1 MDSSFKVVGVEAVP
15 SPRTFNSIEWIP
27 ELKKLEEK
35 ARELK
40 ILSIPLNGFYILGVF
55 NLWLLE
61 AGLSIPLN
69 GFQKST

>member
-40 ILSIPLNGFYILGVF
+40 ILSIPLNGFSCLV
-55 NLWLLE
+55 WW
-61 AGLSIPLN
+61 
-69 GFQKST
+69 